1 MKYALTKVKNQ
12 IWHLQFDTRYDL
24 AMHFLRYQEFY
35 ESPNPKFRGKKF
47 NLFDFMRWYS
57 LEQSNG
63 RFEYPVHWAGFN
75 IPIRIF
81 KELNVIGIDDRN
93 MYDDLMYKIY
103 DQIKNTDGDNCYL
116 IGTYS
121 KEIDNST
128 FEHEFAHALYA
139 LNKNYKKEMD
149 AVTKTV
155 NTKRAYSYFA
165 EMGYTKKVFKDE
177 LQAYASELIMDNAKL
192 LGLTKKQK
200 ELYMNIYKKYK
211 KEVDT

>member
-1 MKYALTKVKNQ
+1 MNYKLIKIKDR

-24 AMHFLRYQEFY
+24 AMHFVRYQEFY

-47 NLFDFMRWYS
+47 YLFDFMRWYS
-57 LEQSNG
+57 LEQSDG
-63 RFEYPVHWAGFN
+63 RFEYPVHWSGFN

-81 KELNVIGIDDRN
+81 DQLNLVGIDDKN
-93 MYDDLMYKIY
+93 IYDELMYKVYNI
-103 DQIKNTDGDNCYL
+103 IKSADGASCYL

-121 KEIDNST
+121 KEKDNST

-155 NTKRAYSYFA
+155 NTKKAYSYFDKI
-165 EMGYTKKVFKDE
+165 GYTEKVFKDE
-177 LQAYASELIMDNAKL
+177 LQAYASEEINNNSKL
-192 LGLTKKQK
+192 LGITKKQRK
-200 ELYMNIYKKYK
+200 LYVDIYKKYK
-211 KEVDT
+211 GSKT